1 MSDKKRNFAYLLKQL
16 KGSWGFIWAAM
27 VFIILGA
34 FFEFLGPKLIGVAV
48 DSVMGTADFDL
59 PAAVVQYIEKL
70 GGRVY
75 LQQHLYVLIGTFA
88 VVAILTAL
96 CEMGRLYA
104 SHNLGENLGYN
115 MRQSI
120 FDHLQMASFGYHKS
134 VRTGDI
140 IQRCSSDI
148 DLVRNFVVEFTQ
160 LTRVIAKIAIAYWF
174 MFGISVKLAWIS
186 FISVPAISIF
196 SVAFNKKISR
206 EFTYADEAEGDL
218 QAMAQENLSAP
229 RVVRAFGRQKW
240 ELERF
245 QKQNQEFTD
254 RWVKVGDLLAVF
266 WAGGDILTV
275 FQVILVLCASTILA
289 VDGQVTTGDMVSFM
303 AFNGMLS
310 WPIRSLGRIIG
321 ELSKATVAL
330 GRIAEITDAPLENY
344 TDGLPFKF
352 EKEIVFEDVHFAFD
366 SHVVFNGLSLAIKKG
381 QTAAMLGASGSG
393 KSVMLALLCRYY
405 TPQKG
410 RILIDGVDINDI
422 NLKELRK
429 NMSLVMQEPFLF
441 SKTIKENIAL
451 TDKTAD
457 MQKVENAAKIACIH
471 DSIMSFRDGYD
482 TIVGERGVTLSGGQ
496 KQRVAIARTIYT
508 GANVLMFDD
517 SLSAVDAVT
526 DKAIRANLAQHTQNT
541 TCIIIG
547 QRVNTLMQADIIFVL
562 DKGRIVQQGNHGYLS
577 NVEGIYREIVKIQQ
591 DIIEK
596 TQAEAGEENV

>member
-1 MSDKKRNFAYLLKQL
+1 MSDKKRSFAYLIKQMR
-16 KGSWGFIWAAM
+16 GNWGLIIAAV
-27 VFIILGA
+27 VFIIIGA
-34 FFEFLGPKLIGVAV
+34 FFEFLGPKLIGVTV
-48 DSVMGTADFDL
+48 DSVMGSAPFDL
-59 PAAVVQYIEKL
+59 PQLVIDYIDTL
-70 GGRVY
+70 GGRAY
-75 LQQHLYVLIGTFA
+75 LQQHLYVLIGVFA
-88 VVAILTAL
+88 LVAILTAL

-104 SHNLGENLGYN
+104 SHNLGENLGFN

-120 FDHLQMASFGYHKS
+120 FDHLQLATFGYHKS

-148 DLVRNFVVEFTQ
+148 DMVRSFVVEFTQ
-160 LTRVIAKIAIAYWF
+160 LARVVAKIAIAYWF
-174 MFGISVKLAWIS
+174 MFGISPKLALIS

-196 SVAFNKKISR
+196 SVAFNKKIAK
-206 EFTYADEAEGDL
+206 EFTFADEAEGDL
-218 QAMAQENLSAP
+218 QALAQENLSAP

-245 QKQNQEFTD
+245 EKQNQEFTD

-289 VDGQVTTGDMVSFM
+289 VKGQVTTGDMVSFM
-303 AFNGMLS
+303 TFNGMLA

-321 ELSKATVAL
+321 NLSKATVAL
-330 GRIAEITDAPLENY
+330 GRIAEITDAPTEDY
-344 TDGLPFKF
+344 ESGQDFKF
-352 EKEIVFEDVHFAFD
+352 QHDIVFDDVHFAFGE
-366 SHVVFNGLSLAIKKG
+366 HVVFEGLSLTIKKG
-381 QTAAMLGASGSG
+381 QSVAVLGASGSG
-393 KSVMLALLCRYY
+393 KSVLLALLCRFY

-410 RILIDGVDINDI
+410 RILIDGVDLQDI
-422 NLKELRK
+422 NLRQLRR
-429 NMSLVMQEPFLF
+429 NMSQVMQEPFLF
-441 SKTIKENIAL
+441 SKTIKENIAV
-451 TDKTAD
+451 TDKTPD
-457 MQKVENAAKIACIH
+457 MEKVYNAAKIACVH
-471 DSIMSFRDGYD
+471 NSITGFRDGYD

-508 GANVLMFDD
+508 GAQVLMFDD

-526 DKAIRANLAQHTQNT
+526 DKAIRANLAQHTKGT

-547 QRVNTLMQADIIFVL
+547 QRVNTLMQADNIFVL
-562 DKGRIVQQGNHGYLS
+562 DKGRIVQQGNHEYLS
-577 NVEGIYREIVKIQQ
+577 QVDGIYREIVKIQQ

>member
-1 MSDKKRNFAYLLKQL
+1 MSEKKRSFRYLLKQL
-16 KGSWGFIWAAM
+16 KGSWKFIWAAVIFI
-27 VFIILGA
+27 VFGA

-48 DSVMGTADFDL
+48 DSVMGTAPFDL
-59 PAAVVQYIEKL
+59 PRAAIDYIEKL
-70 GGRVY
+70 GGREF
-75 LQQHLYVLIGTFA
+75 LLQHLYVIIGVFA
-88 VVAILTAL
+88 FVAIMTAV
-96 CEMGRLYA
+96 CEMGRLYS

-160 LTRVIAKIAIAYWF
+160 LARVVAKIAIAYWF
-174 MFGISVKLAWIS
+174 MFGISIKLALIS
-186 FISVPAISIF
+186 FISVPAISVF
-196 SVAFNKKISR
+196 SVAFNKKIAK

-218 QAMAQENLSAP
+218 QALAQENLSAP

-240 ELERF
+240 ELDRF
-245 QKQNQEFTD
+245 GAQNQEFTD

-275 FQVILVLCASTILA
+275 FQVILVLCASTVLA
-289 VDGQVTTGDMVSFM
+289 VKGQVTTGDMVSFM

-321 ELSKATVAL
+321 DLSKATVAL
-330 GRIAEITDAPLENY
+330 GRIAEITDAPLEDY
-344 TDGLPFKF
+344 ESGVPFSF

-366 SHVVFNGLSLAIKKG
+366 NLTVFEGLSLTIKKG
-381 QTAAMLGASGSG
+381 QTVAVLGASGSG
-393 KSVMLALLCRYY
+393 KSIMLALLCRFY

-410 RILIDGVDINDI
+410 RITIDGVDVKDI
-422 NLKELRK
+422 NLKDLRR
-429 NMSLVMQEPFLF
+429 NISLVMQEPFLF
-441 SKTIKENIAL
+441 SKTIKENIAI
-451 TDKTAD
+451 TDKD
-457 MQKVENAAKIACIH
+457 IDFGRVQQAAKIACIH
-471 DSIMSFRDGYD
+471 DSVLSFRDGYD
-482 TIVGERGVTLSGGQ
+482 TIVGEKGVTLSGGQ

-526 DKAIRANLAQHTQNT
+526 DKAIRANLAAHTKDL
-541 TCIIIG
+541 TCVIIG
-547 QRVNTLMQADIIFVL
+547 QRVNTLMQADTIFVL
-562 DKGRIVQQGNHGYLS
+562 DKGRIVQQGSHEYLA
-577 NVEGIYREIVKIQQ
+577 NVDGIYREIVKIQQ

-596 TQAEAGEENV
+596 TQAEAGEEDV

>member
-1 MSDKKRNFAYLLKQL
+1 MKKNKNSFKYLLSQL
-16 KGSWGFIWAAM
+16 KGSWHYIFMAV
-27 VFIILGA
+27 VFIVAGA
-34 FFEFLGPKLIGVAV
+34 FFEFLGPKLIGVTV
-48 DSVMGTADFDL
+48 DSVIGTAPFDL
-59 PAAVVQYIEKL
+59 PKNIIAYLDSL
-70 GGRVY
+70 GGRSFLV
-75 LQQHLYVLIGTFA
+75 QNLYTIIGVFA
-88 VVAILTAL
+88 LVAILTAL

-115 MRQSI
+115 MRQSV
-120 FDHLQMASFGYHKS
+120 FDHLQLASFDYHKS

-160 LTRVIAKIAIAYWF
+160 LARVVAKIAVAYWF
-174 MFGISVKLAWIS
+174 MFGISPKLAWIS

-196 SVAFNKKISR
+196 SVSFNKKISR

-245 QKQNQEFTD
+245 RQQNQEFTD

-289 VDGQVTTGDMVSFM
+289 VKGQVTTGDMVSFM
-303 AFNGMLS
+303 AFNGMLA

-321 ELSKATVAL
+321 EISKATVAL
-330 GRIAEITDAPLENY
+330 GRISEITDAPTENY
-344 TDGLPFKF
+344 KDGAEFKF
-352 EKEIVFEDVHFAFD
+352 EDSIVFEDVHFAFGD
-366 SHVVFNGLSLAIKKG
+366 HVIFDGLNLKIEKG
-381 QTAAMLGASGSG
+381 QTVAMLGASGAG
-393 KSVMLALLCRYY
+393 KSIMLALLCRFY

-410 RILIDGVDINDI
+410 RILIDGVDVKDI
-422 NLKELRK
+422 NLHSLRK

-441 SKTIKENIAL
+441 SKTIRDNIAI
-451 TDKTAD
+451 TEKKAD
-457 MQKVENAAKIACIH
+457 MDRVEYAAKIACIH
-471 DSIMSFRDGYD
+471 DSILSFKDGYD
-482 TIVGERGVTLSGGQ
+482 TIVGEKGVTLSGGQ

-508 GANVLMFDD
+508 GAQVVMFDD

-526 DKAIRANLAQHTQNT
+526 DREIRANLGQHTKDL

-547 QRVNTLMQADIIFVL
+547 QRVNTLMQADNIFVL
-562 DKGRIVQQGNHGYLS
+562 DKGRIVQQGDHKKLS
-577 NVEGIYREIVKIQQ
+577 EEEGIYREIVKIQQ

>member
-1 MSDKKRNFAYLLKQL
+1 MSEKRKSFKYLIKQL
-16 KGSWGFIWAAM
+16 KGSWWLIWLAA
-27 VFIILGA
+27 VFIIFGA
-34 FFEFLGPKLIGVAV
+34 FFEFLGPKLIGVTV
-48 DSVMGTADFDL
+48 DSVMGDASFDL
-59 PAAVVQYIEKL
+59 PQTVIDYIENL
-70 GGRVY
+70 GGRAF
-75 LQQHLYVLIGTFA
+75 LQQHLYVLIGVFA
-88 VVAILTAL
+88 LVAILTAL

-160 LTRVIAKIAIAYWF
+160 LVRVGAKIAIAYWF
-174 MFGISVKLAWIS
+174 MFGISAKLAWIS
-186 FISVPAISIF
+186 FISVPAISVF
-196 SVAFNKKISR
+196 SVAFNKKIAK

-218 QAMAQENLSAP
+218 QALAQENLSAP

-240 ELERF
+240 ELDRF
-245 QKQNQEFTD
+245 GAQNQEFTD

-275 FQVILVLCASTILA
+275 FQVILVLCASTVLA
-289 VDGQVTTGDMVSFM
+289 VKGEVTTGDMVSFM
-303 AFNGMLS
+303 AFNGMLA

-321 ELSKATVAL
+321 DLSKATVAL
-330 GRIAEITDAPLENY
+330 GRVAEITDAPLEDYDN
-344 TDGLPFKF
+344 GVPFKF
-352 EKEIVFEDVHFAFD
+352 ENEIVFEDVHFAFD
-366 SHVVFNGLSLAIKKG
+366 SHVIFDGLSLTIKKG
-381 QTAAMLGASGSG
+381 QTVAVLGASGSG
-393 KSVMLALLCRYY
+393 KSVMLALLCRFY

-410 RILIDGVDINDI
+410 RITIDGVDVNDI
-422 NLKELRK
+422 NLKDLRRS
-429 NMSLVMQEPFLF
+429 MSLVMQEPFLF
-441 SKTIKENIAL
+441 SKTIRENIAI

-457 MQKVENAAKIACIH
+457 NEKVEYSAKIACIH
-471 DSIMSFRDGYD
+471 DSIMDFRDGYD

-508 GANVLMFDD
+508 GAQVLMFDD

-526 DKAIRANLAQHTQNT
+526 DKAIRANLAQYTKDT

-547 QRVNTLMQADIIFVL
+547 QRVNTLMQSDNIFVL
-562 DKGRIVQQGNHGYLS
+562 DKGRVVQQGSHEQLCR
-577 NVEGIYREIVKIQQ
+577 VEGIYREIVKIQQ

-596 TQAEAGEENV
+596 TQAEAGEDNV